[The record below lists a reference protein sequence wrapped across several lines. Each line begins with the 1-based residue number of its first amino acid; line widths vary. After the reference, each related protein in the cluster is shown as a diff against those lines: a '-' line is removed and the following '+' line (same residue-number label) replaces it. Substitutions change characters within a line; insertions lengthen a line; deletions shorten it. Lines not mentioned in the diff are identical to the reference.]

1 MKKKHDKYFMSAV
14 KLGPKGQ
21 IVIPKE
27 VRDMFDLEPGDT
39 LVLMADRK
47 KGIAMQTVGVLQPM
61 VDKIF
66 AGQGAEVLPEES
78 EENRQSFADAV
89 QESLEEEQHG

>member
-1 MKKKHDKYFMSAV
+1 MKKRSEQYYMSAV

-47 KGIAMQTVGVLQPM
+47 KGIAMQTVGALQPM

-66 AGQGAEVLPEES
+66 AGQGDEVLPEES
-78 EENRQSFADAV
+78 EEARQNFADAV
-89 QESLEEEQHG
+89 HDSLQEEKE

>member
-1 MKKKHDKYFMSAV
+1 MKKRSEQYYMSAV

-47 KGIAMQTVGVLQPM
+47 KGIAMQTVGALQPM

-78 EENRQSFADAV
+78 EEARRVFAGAV
-89 QESLEEEQHG
+89 QDALQEDEK